1 VAELKRRTAK
11 VTWRQKN
18 QQAVVSILGMPVCE
32 QTPSQLPGAWV
43 NCGTAAAVAY
53 AS

>member
-1 VAELKRRTAK
+1 VAAE
-11 VTWRQKN
+11 N